1 MPKSIV
7 IVGGSLAGL
16 MQGLQCKRRGEN
28 VVILEQDPRNERCS
42 NEAGIAFGSHLGELL
57 TKLDRTG
64 VPVAIPCEYN
74 YISFRKYS
82 RAKVS
87 KAERSLSSWGL
98 LYRVLRANYDGLP
111 SSVCPSPPAPLEGD
125 GRAEYRPGKRVTD
138 LQHANDGTVT
148 VHFEDVETKK
158 RATLEADLVIG
169 ADGVHSTVRKL
180 VAAPAVKKYSGYV
193 VWRGI
198 VPYRTLSAESQLH
211 FSNRVVSNVLGGSYC
226 ICYVIPSDNGG
237 FTPEQRLLNWLVYYN
252 VSEDSSEMKDI
263 FTDINGR
270 HHHNTVPRG
279 LVRPE
284 VWERIRAKFT
294 SRMAEPVADLLF
306 KTDSPF
312 VTKVNDVLCTT
323 PSFHEG
329 RVVLVGDA
337 LTTIRPHIGHS
348 AEQAAFHTLSLAKVW
363 QGEKTQAAW
372 SREVRNHALRF
383 FTLSRVVGHFG
394 QGPVLTFLKSLF
406 SYIWLLIRLK
416 FGRK

>member
-16 MQGLQCKRRGEN
+16 MEGLQFKRRGEN
-28 VVILEQDPRNERCS
+28 VVNLEQDPRNERCS
-42 NEAGIAFGSHLGELL
+42 NEAGIAFGTNLGELL

-64 VPVAIPCEYN
+64 VPVAILCEYN

-87 KAERSLSSWGL
+87 RAERSLSSWGL
-98 LYRVLRANYDGLP
+98 LYRVLRASYDRHP
-111 SSVCPSPPAPLEGD
+111 SSVCPSPPAPLGGD
-125 GRAEYRPGKRVTD
+125 GRTGYRPGKRVTD

-180 VAAPAVKKYSGYV
+180 VAAPAGKKYSGYI

-198 VPYRTLSAESQLH
+198 VPYRALSAESQLH
-211 FSNRVVSNVLGGSYC
+211 FSNSVGSNVLGGSYC

-237 FTPEQRLLNWLVYYN
+237 FTPERRLLNWL
-252 VSEDSSEMKDI
+252 MKDI

-270 HHHNTVPRG
+270 HHPDTVPRG
-279 LVRPE
+279 LVRLE
-284 VWERIRAKFT
+284 VWERIRAKLT
-294 SRMAEPVADLLF
+294 SEPVADLLF

-323 PSFHEG
+323 PSFHDG

-337 LTTIRPHIGHS
+337 LTTIRPYIGHS
-348 AEQAAFHTLSLAKVW
+348 AEQAASHTLSVAKGR

-372 SREVRNHALRF
+372 SREVGNHALRF